1 MKGVPVRGLFVHF
14 FPINSSLFGTRIAI
28 SKIHPCVLLGFSLS
42 SYLSETESLTSISW
56 PTSKATKNIPGFGIR
71 RIHSAEKK
79 KKEATFS
86 LIVSCCFHSI
96 RLTGGTTASLLLA
109 VHFREKNK
117 VGFLNPAFMNIL
129 TYVRKSKWKHL
140 CCKKV

>member
-1 MKGVPVRGLFVHF
+1 MKGVPVRSLFVHF

-79 KKEATFS
+79 KRS
-86 LIVSCCFHSI
+86 NIQPHCV
-96 RLTGGTTASLLLA
+96 LLLSF
-109 VHFREKNK
+109 HQINRRYN
-117 VGFLNPAFMNIL
+117 GFAASGSALQ
-129 TYVRKSKWKHL
+129 RKEQSGVFKS
-140 CCKKV
+140 CFYEYFNVCKKI